1 MTAVFFAVWGFQKKK
16 KKSYI
21 QDDEFSKANHIF
33 EVNYKVS
40 GPPLDP
46 NKASVSIHS
55 TLAEIHV
62 GNVHRSASGRL
73 PHIQVTELVI
83 FRVKISVEKN

>member
-16 KKSYI
+16 K
-21 QDDEFSKANHIF
+21 NPIF
-33 EVNYKVS
+33 KTMNSQRPTTSEVNYKVS

-73 PHIQVTELVI
+73 PHIQVIELVI